1 MEAPEVKER
10 AFAIPL
16 TSPSYPRGP
25 YRFTDRVMWLSSGKW
40 FGLAAPCCT
49 LSKPSTC

>member
-16 TSPSYPRGP
+16 TSPSYPGGP
-25 YRFTDRVMWLSSGKW
+25 YRFTASI
-40 FGLAAPCCT
+40 
-49 LSKPSTC
+49 